1 MFKKDLQTWVDLGA
15 EHTSSEIAQQ
25 PVTWLKTYQIIKDL
39 KNELAD
45 FISSVTNHDNHEIIL
60 TGAGTSEFVG
70 NTVFPVL
77 LKGHKYNV
85 RSIATTDLVASPDLY
100 FNPNKPT
107 LLVSYGR
114 SGNSPESVAAVA
126 LADQVSNK
134 VKHLIITCN
143 HEGNLAK
150 RDQENLFAIKLP
162 EETND
167 KSLAM
172 TSSYSNMYLA
182 TYLAFN
188 LDALDALLPALKEVA
203 AAGETFVNDT
213 FSTLEEIVNT
223 FDFERLIYLG
233 DAQHTGVAQ
242 ESSLKALEMTGGKVA
257 AMYNT
262 PLGFRHGPKSFIN
275 KNSLIVVFMQKDT
288 YTRKYQIDL
297 LKEIKEENDGYQVL
311 VIDTQDDASIPELVD
326 YYITIKYNV
335 DVDLGLEVLNLIM
348 FGQTVALFKSM
359 QQALTPDNPS
369 PSGVINRVVQGV
381 VIYPFNKED

>member
-1 MFKKDLQTWVDLGA
+1 M
-15 EHTSSEIAQQ
+15 
-25 PVTWLKTYQIIKDL
+25 
-39 KNELAD
+39 
-45 FISSVTNHDNHEIIL
+45 
-60 TGAGTSEFVG
+60 
-70 NTVFPVL
+70 
-77 LKGHKYNV
+77 
-85 RSIATTDLVASPDLY
+85 
-100 FNPNKPT
+100 
-107 LLVSYGR
+107 VSYGR

-126 LADQVSNK
+126 LADQVSDK